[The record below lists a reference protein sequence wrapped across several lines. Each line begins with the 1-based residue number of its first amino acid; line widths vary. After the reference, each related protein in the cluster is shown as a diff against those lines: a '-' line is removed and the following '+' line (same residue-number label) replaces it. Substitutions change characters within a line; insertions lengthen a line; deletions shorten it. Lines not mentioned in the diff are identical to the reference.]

1 MKKFGLVA
9 VLVTLAVSFS
19 FAATTDNM
27 VVTGTVA
34 QKLSVAL
41 PSDVAI
47 GELNTS
53 GATVSLGNANARS
66 NIRSWDLQF
75 KADNGKLT
83 LLDGSSAYDTTQQ
96 IKYTFTFNGTGL
108 EGEKISAGTL
118 STDYADNS
126 VTFARKTT
134 GGASGEDFAISLTYD
149 AENAAGASNTNWV
162 QGTYKDTIYV
172 QIKAH

>member
-19 FAATTDNM
+19 FAATSDDM
-27 VVTGTVA
+27 VVTGTVP

-47 GELNTS
+47 GELSTA

-83 LLDGSSAYDTTQQ
+83 LLNGTAYDTTQQ
-96 IKYTFTFNGTGL
+96 IKYTFTFNGAGSA
-108 EGEKISAGTL
+108 GEKISAGTL
-118 STDYADNS
+118 TTDYAANS
-126 VTFARKTT
+126 VTFTRKTT
-134 GGASGEDFAISLTYD
+134 GGATGENFPISLAYD
-149 AENAAGASNTNWV
+149 AEEAGGATNTNWV
-162 QGTYKDTIYV
+162 EGTYKDTIYV
-172 QIKAH
+172 QIIVH